1 MEGPRFVRR
10 KNLANTN
17 KGILFKIKNL
27 YVLNK
32 IFSYMTKIKTL
43 QLVRYSKKIQGLLG
57 INLHLYKIFNEI
69 KRYP

>member
-27 YVLNK
+27 Y
-32 IFSYMTKIKTL
+32 IYL
-43 QLVRYSKKIQGLLG
+43 QK
-57 INLHLYKIFNEI
+57 
-69 KRYP
+69 